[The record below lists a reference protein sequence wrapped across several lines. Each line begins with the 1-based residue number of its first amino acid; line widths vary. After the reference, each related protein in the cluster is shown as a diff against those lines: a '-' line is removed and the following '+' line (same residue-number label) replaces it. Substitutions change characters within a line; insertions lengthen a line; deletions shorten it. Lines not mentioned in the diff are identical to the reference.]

1 MKSAAEFTTFPIVSK
16 LLIICILFTSL
27 SIFSTTRVEAEDY
40 LYVKPSSEVVIR
52 TGKGTEFKIV
62 AMVKDGTS
70 VEFLEEDESYLKV
83 RLANGAE
90 GWMLKRFLSEEPPL
104 SIVVE
109 TLRNENSRLST
120 ETTAAAQK
128 TEELSEALIKA
139 QKEVT
144 GLIAERNQFKNDY
157 GRLAKDTADVVKIK
171 QNQKKTAQE
180 NSALTDKLFQAEQ
193 ENDLLNKD
201 KTRHWFLA
209 GAGVFLIG
217 ILFGKMPGPSRRK
230 KSSLM

>member
-1 MKSAAEFTTFPIVSK
+1 MKSTAEFTIFPTYSK
-16 LLIICILFTSL
+16 MLIICLLFTGL
-27 SIFSTTRVEAEDY
+27 PIFSSSRVEAESY

-52 TGKGTEFKIV
+52 TGKGTDFKIV

-70 VEFLEEDESYLKV
+70 VEFIEEDESYMKV

-90 GWMLKRFLSEEPPL
+90 GWMLKRFLSREQPL
-104 SIVVE
+104 SLLVE
-109 TLRNENSRLST
+109 TLQNANSRLST
-120 ETTAAAQK
+120 ETIAAAQK
-128 TEELSEALIKA
+128 TEELSGALIKA

-144 GLIAERNQFKNDY
+144 GLIAERDQFKNDY
-157 GRLAKDTADVVKIK
+157 EQLAKDTTDVVKIK

-193 ENDLLNKD
+193 ENDALSKD
-201 KTRHWFLA
+201 TTLHWFLA

-217 ILFGKMPGPSRRK
+217 IIFGKMPGPSRRR